1 MARLNLGKFKQAV
14 GKVKS
19 AAEKREETKM
29 HITRMAEM
37 QQYVDN
43 SEEKIN
49 LLFDTLHTKAQDCD
63 KTILEKGV
71 VTFIYYVDILQTIKE
86 RLEDAGIKVLVVNAK
101 STPKQRL
108 AVSEEFMKDPSNTVC
123 LISTAGSESVDLNS
137 TNEIIL
143 YDIPDGIR
151 KYTQTIGRIVRGF
164 GDFEEFYIHF
174 IMVDETLDEYKPVL
188 LSSRR
193 EMGLELL
200 GEDNIPLK
208 ETGSFNATILKNVR
222 KKKLW
227 KIANNVQE

>member
-1 MARLNLGKFKQAV
+1 MVRVNLSKFQQAV
-14 GKVKS
+14 NKVKS

-37 QQYVDN
+37 QRYVDMS
-43 SEEKIN
+43 SEKVQ
-49 LLFDTLHTKAQDCD
+49 LLIDTLHTKSTDCG
-63 KTILEKGV
+63 KTILEKGAV
-71 VTFIYYVDILQTIKE
+71 VFIFYVEVLAMVKE
-86 RLEDAGIKVLVVNAK
+86 VLESKGIKVLVVNAK
-101 STPKQRL
+101 ANSKQRL
-108 AVSEEFMKDPSNTVC
+108 AVSKEFMSDPSNTVC

-143 YDIPDGIR
+143 YNIPDGIK

-164 GDFEEFYIHF
+164 GDYDEFNIHF
-174 IMVDETLDEYKPVL
+174 VMVKDTLDEYKPEL

-208 ETGSFNATILKNVR
+208 ETGSFSAKTLKKIR
-222 KKKLW
+222 EKKLW
-227 KIANNVQE
+227 SITHLE